1 MDGLVLGEGL
11 FFNVAWFRV
20 FSFGDGCL
28 LIKAT
33 NNKCCFNS
41 CCLEFCKFKGK
52 AFLLEAMRQN
62 PLNGKGI
69 FSPN

>member
-1 MDGLVLGEGL
+1 MGGLILGKGL

-28 LIKAT
+28 LIKGT
-33 NNKCCFNS
+33 NNKCCFNL
-41 CCLEFCKFKGK
+41 CFLEFCKFKGK

-62 PLNGKGI
+62 PLNGKDI